1 MDIADYLDP
10 NDDPEGFNESLNESL
25 IKRFKKLANIKKSK

>member
-10 NDDPEGFNESLNESL
+10 NDNPNTLNESL
-25 IKRFKKLANIKKSK
+25 VKRFKKLANIKKRK